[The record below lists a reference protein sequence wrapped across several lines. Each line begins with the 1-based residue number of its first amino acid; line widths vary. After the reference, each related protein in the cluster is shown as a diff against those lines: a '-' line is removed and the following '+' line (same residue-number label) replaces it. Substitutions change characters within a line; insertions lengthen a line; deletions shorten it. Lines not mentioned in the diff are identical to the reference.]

1 MLLLAVLALAVVVVL
16 FPRPSFDS
24 LPPLLPHSILKIRM
38 IAVSCYWPN
47 TNTTKQIA
55 ISCYWLITNTTKQLG
70 ADTTATAY
78 MARLPLIIRI

>member
-1 MLLLAVLALAVVVVL
+1 
-16 FPRPSFDS
+16 
-24 LPPLLPHSILKIRM
+24 M
-38 IAVSCYWPN
+38 IAVSCYWLN